1 MMKESAYKVRNF
13 SWDAVIA
20 CILAGISLICMLGAI
35 VISYFYNGQGPA
47 AVGLLGIGSLFTALL
62 GVVFSICAWRSVDGG
77 LLMKRIAMILN
88 ALPLLVALFLYVLGW
103 L

>member
-47 AVGLLGIGSLFTALL
+47 AVGLLGIGSLFTAFL
-62 GVVFSICAWRSVDGG
+62 GIIFSACAWKSVDGG
-77 LLMKRIAMILN
+77 LLMKRIDMILN
-88 ALPLLVALFLYVLGW
+88 VVPLGAALFLYILGW
-103 L
+103 I